1 MNSTKKENQVTDAL
15 EDYLETIYL
24 LIRDQKFARIKDIA
38 KARDVKSGSVS
49 PAMKRLDELG
59 LITYVKREYIVLT
72 PEGEKKARRV
82 FARHQLLEHFFKDV
96 LNMSPKAAQEDA
108 CAMEH
113 NLSDEAMDRF
123 VRLFEFLEVCTEGRD
138 LLEKFR
144 GCSRVHEDIPCMK
157 EDCKSAHRPEVLEA
171 EQLMSI
177 SDLQP
182 GQSGRVTKVNG
193 HGAIRQ
199 RLLDMGVFPRV
210 EIEVE
215 RVAPA
220 GDPIWIKLQG
230 YQISLR
236 LNEAASVMVTKI

>member
-1 MNSTKKENQVTDAL
+1 MNSPKIKNPVTDAL

-24 LIRDQKFARIKDIA
+24 QIRDQNFARIRDIA
-38 KARDVKSGSVS
+38 RARGVKSGSVS
-49 PAMKRLDELG
+49 PAMKRLDEMG
-59 LITYVKREYIVLT
+59 LIKYVKREYIVLT
-72 PEGEKKARRV
+72 PEGEKRARRV
-82 FARHQLLEHFFKDV
+82 YARHQLLEHFFKDI
-96 LNMSPKAAQEDA
+96 LNMSPKVAQQDA

-123 VRLFEFLEVCTEGRD
+123 VRLFEFLEVCSEGRD

-144 GCSRVHEDIPCMK
+144 GCSRVHEDVPCMK
-157 EDCKSAHRPEVLEA
+157 EDCKSAHGSEGFDQ
-171 EQLMSI
+171 EQLVSI

-182 GQSGRVTKVNG
+182 GQKGRVTQVNG

-236 LNEAASVMVTKI
+236 QKEATSVMVTIV